1 MENTTPTERRLEITP
16 GEARIGGNYAFHNV
30 LYVPVRVAAPPIG
43 IHVDVSWVLGN
54 GEEARHTASLHA
66 DAHNTYNSCHLTPS
80 ELLAKLREAAAM
92 IVRIGYSCDDLGHRK
107 DQYHNWDQPCPVV
120 AEIDAF
126 LSNLPK

>member
-1 MENTTPTERRLEITP
+1 MTTPTERRLAITP
-16 GEARIGGNYAFHNV
+16 GEAKHYGDGYVEVRRGDRMAIRFNPEGYTPGQQGFIQSVDDAA
-30 LYVPVRVAAPPIG
+30 LY
-43 IHVDVSWVLGN
+43 
-54 GEEARHTASLHA
+54 A
-66 DAHNTYNSCHLTPS
+66 DAHNTYNACHLTPS

>member
-1 MENTTPTERRLEITP
+1 MSTTPTERRLAITP
-16 GEARIGGNYAFHNV
+16 GQLIHDEDGAIVELSEAHEKNDYNFVVADFFDPTGGGCANN
-30 LYVPVRVAAPPIG
+30 
-43 IHVDVSWVLGN
+43 N
-54 GEEARHTASLHA
+54 ARLFLN
-66 DAHNTYNSCHLTPS
+66 AHNTYNSCHLTPS